1 MPPPVTTIERLR
13 TIRGRVRQSHSLI
26 ASELL
31 QALIDDLEREPE
43 LGPEPTPVHRATG
56 TTRRPAQRRNGH
68 GKPTCRYAWRQTKRG
83 LVENRRH
90 LCVAAC
96 TWTPEE
102 DLRWLAVTPLPG
114 SGRLM
119 VRRGMDWCLCRLPMN
134 AHYETVCDAN
144 GGIRGLR
151 ETKCEYAGR
160 ETRVPRL

>member
-13 TIRGRVRQSHSLI
+13 TIRGRVRQSHTLV
-26 ASELL
+26 AADML
-31 QALIDDLEREPE
+31 QRLIDDLEAA
-43 LGPEPTPVHRATG
+43 PEPTPVHRAT
-56 TTRRPAQRRNGH
+56 RKPAPRRNGR

-90 LCVAAC
+90 LCVASC